1 MKALAYL
8 LDTFASAQR
17 FLPTLGLVSL
27 VLSGSAAVADR
38 KALIIDTDIFSDVD
52 DAAALLLAATD
63 PSVSLLAVNVNYPSS
78 YSALATSALL
88 AHYGHPSIP
97 IGLRRPIT
105 NDTFFDDWAYELGE
119 YTSKVAYHWSGGSL
133 PWFKPEDAWI
143 PVELY
148 RKVLS
153 EQDDNSVTIASIGFL
168 ENLSILLNSTA
179 DKYSMLSGVEL
190 VQAKVAE
197 LVVMGG
203 DYPSG
208 YEFNF
213 WSDNPLATAHV
224 VNTWPG
230 RITYLGSKVGEA
242 VSSGAILT
250 TKGPMN
256 DPVKR
261 AFEHYIGFNR
271 SRYSWDPLTVVYAC
285 QGLGEWFEYGGSG
298 GYNHV
303 FPNGSNVWM
312 EGAKGKGQQY
322 LKLKMDNDTIARELD
337 SMLLHGANLFD
348 KS

>member
-1 MKALAYL
+1 MEALSYF
-8 LDTFASAQR
+8 LDTFASPR
-17 FLPTLGLVSL
+17 RLLPMLGLVSL
-27 VLSGSAAVADR
+27 VLSSGAAVPDR
-38 KALIIDTDIFSDVD
+38 KALIIDTDIFSDVEI
-52 DAAALLLAATD
+52 
-63 PSVSLLAVNVNYPSS
+63 SLLAVNVNYPSS
-78 YSALATSALL
+78 YSALATSAIL
-88 AHYGHPSIP
+88 AHYGHPSTP

-105 NDTFFDDWAYELGE
+105 NETFFDGWAYEFGE

-133 PWFKPEDAWI
+133 PWFRPEDAWI

-168 ENLSILLNSTA
+168 EN
-179 DKYSMLSGVEL
+179 YSMLSGVEL
-190 VQAKVAE
+190 VRAKVAE

-230 RITYLGSKVGEA
+230 RITYLGSKVGEDI
-242 VSSGAILT
+242 SSGAILT
-250 TKGPMN
+250 TQGPMN
-256 DPVKR
+256 DPVKS
-261 AFEHYIGFNR
+261 AFEHYIGYNR

-298 GYNHV
+298 GSACACV
-303 FPNGSNVWM
+303 LVVGSDIQS
-312 EGAKGKGQQY
+312 EY
-322 LKLKMDNDTIARELD
+322 SSND
-337 SMLLHGANLFD
+337 
-348 KS
+348 